1 MDETLSYKQC
11 NNIIKSEQDS
21 RLYRGLLLNNGMKV
35 LLISDPKTDKSAAA
49 MEVNVGMYISF
60 IGLLHLIDFNLN
72 IFTCKRTY
80 V

>member
-1 MDETLSYKQC
+1 MFLNRNTSTSFINNKMDVAPSHKQC

-49 MEVNVGMYISF
+49 MEVNVGMYSF
-60 IGLLHLIDFNLN
+60 KE
-72 IFTCKRTY
+72 IFS
-80 V
+80 